1 MKFLDC
7 GREES
12 LRLQMI
18 MVTCLLTVSKPIDAK
33 TRISNFYR
41 RFIRNTEVDTEEK
54 NFIEKI
60 HNSTVPVYN
69 HYILSTTELLGLNP
83 SCAKLCPKGIVIFSI
98 PTIRLKCNAV
108 HILSAPNCTFF
119 NFVYTLSFT
128 VVDVNNEKIGCSVGT
143 EETLKE
149 DGQTA
154 KTMAHPLVLEAQYG
168 VVKVILLY
176 IRC

>member
-12 LRLQMI
+12 FRLQMI
-18 MVTCLLTVSKPIDAK
+18 VVTCLLTISKPIDAK

-41 RFIRNTEVDTEEK
+41 RFIRNAEVDTEEK

-69 HYILSTTELLGLNP
+69 HHILATTELLGLNP

-98 PTIRLKCNAV
+98 TTIRLKCY
-108 HILSAPNCTFF
+108 LTAPNSTVF
-119 NFVYTLSFT
+119 NFIYTLSFT

-168 VVKVILLY
+168 VVKVIILY